1 MGSGLAIEHFSAA
14 RRALSHVRGGRTLG
28 FALAAIVAAVPNA
41 VAREPAPRP
50 SPAQQYLH
58 AALADDYAAL
68 DAAGPDHPIP
78 LLHEPK
84 HIRSCCAFGL
94 DLGVT
99 LGSLRVPFYKYRTPR
114 ALDDLGPHEYAAGLL
129 QFTPSPVRGP
139 NGWPKYENNGIV
151 YTCRGGF
158 IDIGH
163 LRDHADRTLFF
174 AARADAWM
182 ETGGA
187 LELRQFGGSRRV
199 VLDPVPSGHIRR
211 VGRRRLAVAMG
222 QWLAMQ
228 IAIWHEIGSWYGNS
242 NVPFFPEK
250 LSSFSMEDLYSNLVG
265 TKLAGGI
272 LLLQSPRD
280 VVEYDRAMTQWLP
293 AVLRHLQIVS
303 KEEAREAMRAL
314 DGIWWD
320 SSKRLPDWKIV
331 RRRKYDIGT
340 TLRPWLVSMAYD
352 AGPAPLPSCAGAEP
366 LELSNA
372 DSAGGVALATHA
384 RLEIE
389 VSESLVENGFPLPRP
404 NDRRITN
411 ADFAF
416 IVERIRTELAAEL
429 GRPSDHPY
437 R

>member
-1 MGSGLAIEHFSAA
+1 
-14 RRALSHVRGGRTLG
+14 
-28 FALAAIVAAVPNA
+28 
-41 VAREPAPRP
+41 
-50 SPAQQYLH
+50 
-58 AALADDYAAL
+58 
-68 DAAGPDHPIP
+68 
-78 LLHEPK
+78 
-84 HIRSCCAFGL
+84 
-94 DLGVT
+94 
-99 LGSLRVPFYKYRTPR
+99 
-114 ALDDLGPHEYAAGLL
+114 
-129 QFTPSPVRGP
+129 
-139 NGWPKYENNGIV
+139 
-151 YTCRGGF
+151 
-158 IDIGH
+158 
-163 LRDHADRTLFF
+163 
-174 AARADAWM
+174 
-182 ETGGA
+182 
-187 LELRQFGGSRRV
+187 
-199 VLDPVPSGHIRR
+199 
-211 VGRRRLAVAMG
+211 
-222 QWLAMQ
+222 
-228 IAIWHEIGSWYGNS
+228 
-242 NVPFFPEK
+242 VPFFPEK